1 MTESRRWPR
10 ALFAI
15 SITLA
20 AGAGGLYLRHRLT
33 PPGGVSGIGG
43 GWYAT
48 APRSIY
54 GAGHS
59 SLPYQTLYRKS
70 GRWWTELSRTVVR
83 LRYYDPDCAV
93 FQTVVPVGMIWAVC
107 GDRSP
112 VAIRVATSSWVYQ
125 FETQGL
131 VDHDVGAT
139 FVKPIEAILALAREQ
154 PPYRS
159 GWSKGYRYDSQVDPI
174 PDVRLPPDS

>member
-1 MTESRRWPR
+1 MTESRWTR
-10 ALFAI
+10 ALLAV
-15 SITLA
+15 SLTLA
-20 AGAGGLYLRHRLT
+20 AGVGVLYLRHRLT
-33 PPGGVSGIGG
+33 PPSGVSGIGG

-59 SLPYQTLYRKS
+59 SLPYQTLYRKG
-70 GRWWTELSRTVVR
+70 GRWWTEVSGTVVR
-83 LRYYDPDCAV
+83 LRYYDPDCVV

-112 VAIRVATSSWVYQ
+112 AAIRVATSSWVYQ
-125 FETQGL
+125 FEAQGL

-154 PPYRS
+154 PAYQS

-174 PDVRLPPDS
+174 PDVRLPPGQ